1 MGNEKRRE
9 EVKIQFG
16 MEEDAEEE
24 YMGQAKFK
32 LFFNGG
38 PSCEL
43 DPKAEVRYKRR
54 DVCPG
59 STSY

>member
-9 EVKIQFG
+9 EVTIQFG

-24 YMGQAKFK
+24 CMDQAKFK
-32 LFFNGG
+32 LSNGG
-38 PSCEL
+38 SSCKL

-59 STSY
+59 SMSY